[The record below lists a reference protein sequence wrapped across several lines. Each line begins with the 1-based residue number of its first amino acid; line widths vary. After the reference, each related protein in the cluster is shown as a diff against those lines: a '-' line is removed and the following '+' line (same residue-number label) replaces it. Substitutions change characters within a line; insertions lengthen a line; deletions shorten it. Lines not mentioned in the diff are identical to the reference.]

1 VSDTASGLLT
11 ALLAVQGEAPTL
23 RKDAENPHFRSK
35 YTPLDTIVETIGP
48 ILVKH
53 NLVWT
58 TLPGRDEQGEPA
70 LTYRLAYAPTGEK
83 LEGVMPLLLSK
94 RDAQGQGSAI
104 TYARRYAMCA
114 VLNLVGDADDDGNGA
129 SGGEPAAKTTGG
141 TRAYGKGASRE
152 QLKLLRMLATRAKM
166 QPHEMATFIRSL
178 GVDVPD
184 GTKDLRPFVDALT
197 SRQASQIIDMLQEG
211 PVKTGESDLPAPA
224 ADEFT
229 HPPMGDVPQELDL
242 GPS

>member
-1 VSDTASGLLT
+1 VSDTASGLLA
-11 ALLAVQGEAPTL
+11 ALLAVQSEAPTL

-104 TYARRYAMCA
+104 TYARRYALCA
-114 VLNLVGDADDDGNGA
+114 VLNLVGDDDDDGNSA
-129 SGGEPAAKTTGG
+129 SSGNTNVDTTGG
-141 TRAYGKGASRE
+141 AKASGK
-152 QLKLLRMLATRAKM
+152 QLKFLRMLATRAKI
-166 QPHEMATFIRSL
+166 QPHEMATSIRSL